1 MVIGVYHALVVIYT
15 PRLVGKT
22 NGALHAIMSL
32 SMAAMLWRQGQ
43 WVTLATV
50 LLLAS
55 GALWFV
61 VQAVARPEFRS
72 LCTGGKDRVRC
83 IYHGISMMAGAYM
96 ATVMATPTVA
106 PSGMTTAATSH
117 VHHAASTIAP
127 NAPWWIDLGPALSGG
142 AVLFFGA
149 ATLFFV
155 VLIAAP
161 SRVEASKAP
170 GKTTLDV
177 LLRPALGF
185 EALGA
190 GAMALMFLAMLP

>member
-1 MVIGVYHALVVIYT
+1 LVTGLYHALVVIST

-22 NGALHAIMSL
+22 NSALHAIMSL
-32 SMAAMLWRQGQ
+32 SMAAIVWRQGQ

-83 IYHGISMMAGAYM
+83 IYHGITMVAGAYM
-96 ATVMATPTVA
+96 AAAMATPAVA
-106 PSGMTTAATSH
+106 LSDMTTAAPSH
-117 VHHAASTIAP
+117 GHHAASTIAP
-127 NAPWWIDLGPALSGG
+127 TASWWIDLGPALGGG

-149 ATLFFV
+149 ATLFFI

-161 SRVEASKAP
+161 SRVEASNAP
-170 GKTTLDV
+170 GKATLDA

-190 GAMALMFLAMLP
+190 GAMAMMFLAMLP